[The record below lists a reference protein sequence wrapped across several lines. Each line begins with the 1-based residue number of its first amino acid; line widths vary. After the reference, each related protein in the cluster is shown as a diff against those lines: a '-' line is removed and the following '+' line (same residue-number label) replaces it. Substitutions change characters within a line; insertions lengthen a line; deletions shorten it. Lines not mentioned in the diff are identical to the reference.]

1 MKILFLSHYFP
12 PEVNAPASRTFEHCR
27 LWAKQG
33 HTVTV
38 VTCVPN
44 HPRGEPF
51 AGYKNRFLQREQ
63 IEGINV
69 IRIWTFL
76 SANEGF
82 LLRTLNYVSFMV
94 MAILLSPFF
103 GRAQVVVS
111 TSPQFFN
118 GLAGY
123 FVAVLKRARWVL
135 EIRDLWP
142 ESIVAVGAL
151 SNRHIIK
158 VLEAIE
164 EFAYRKADRI
174 VVVTQAFKKQIASKI
189 EGNAEKI
196 TVIRNG
202 ANLQLFRIE
211 NADPEKTLPE
221 LESIRH
227 KCVVSYV
234 GTHGMAHGLD
244 KVIEAAE
251 QLRMH
256 SDIHFLFAGDG
267 AEREKLM
274 ALAKEKQLENCTFLG
289 QLPKQMMPYVW
300 SVSSIS
306 LVVLRKNK
314 TFESV
319 IPSKIFECM
328 AMGKPMILGVEGE
341 AATIVQQANA
351 GICIEP
357 ENVQRMVDAIVL
369 LAGDP
374 SLRHRM
380 GNDAQIYVRENFDR
394 ETLALKML
402 DVLEN
407 ARDHSFAN
415 RQENFQR

>member
-1 MKILFLSHYFP
+1 MNILFLSHYFP
-12 PEVNAPASRTFEHCR
+12 PEVNAPASRIFEHCR
-27 LWAKQG
+27 LWAHQG
-33 HTVTV
+33 HKVTV

-44 HPRGEPF
+44 HPRGLPF
-51 AGYKNRFLQREQ
+51 AGYKNRLLQREQ
-63 IEGINV
+63 IEGIDV

-94 MAILLSPFF
+94 MAILLSPWF

-123 FVAVLKRARWVL
+123 VVAALKRARWVL

-151 SNRHIIK
+151 SDRRVIK
-158 VLEAIE
+158 LLEAIE

-174 VVVTQAFKKQIASKI
+174 VVVTQAFKKQIANKLGGS
-189 EGNAEKI
+189 AEKI

-202 ANLQLFRIE
+202 ANLQLFTLDHAE
-211 NADPEKTLPE
+211 PEKILPAVE
-221 LESIRH
+221 AIRH

-251 QLRMH
+251 QLRMR

-289 QLPKQMMPYVW
+289 QLPKQMMPYLW

-357 ENVQRMVDAIVL
+357 ENIQRMVDAIVL
-369 LAGDP
+369 LADDP
-374 SLRHRM
+374 SLRQGM
-380 GNDAQIYVRENFDR
+380 GHDAAIYVRENFDR
-394 ETLALKML
+394 EKLALKML
-402 DVLEN
+402 AVLEQ
-407 ARDHSFAN
+407 ALDYKLAL
-415 RQENFQR
+415 RQENF